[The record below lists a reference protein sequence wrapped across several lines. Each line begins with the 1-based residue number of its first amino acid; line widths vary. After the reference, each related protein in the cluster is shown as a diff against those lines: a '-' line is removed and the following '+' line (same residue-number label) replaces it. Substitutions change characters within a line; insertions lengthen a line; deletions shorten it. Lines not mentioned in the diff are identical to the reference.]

1 MTDLHHQ
8 RRGTGEPL
16 LLIMGMSAHSGHW
29 GEPFLD
35 ALDDDFDVI
44 TFDHRSTGRS
54 PRSDDPFSLRDLA
67 DDAAGVLDALGLES
81 AHVVGVSMGGMIAQ
95 ELALAHPERVRTLTL
110 GCTFTGG
117 DGSRSTP
124 RATWEALGAAMQS
137 GDRAEAFR
145 AGFAANVSEAAR
157 AEEGAYDRWLALVEA
172 KPVAVQVILRQ
183 VQAIGQ
189 HDTSQRLGDVRV
201 PTLVVHGTEDQMLP
215 VSNAEMIGRL
225 IPHARVEILD
235 GVGHMFWWEQPER
248 SAEIIRDHALS
259 AAAS

>member
-1 MTDLHHQ
+1 
-8 RRGTGEPL
+8 
-16 LLIMGMSAHSGHW
+16 
-29 GEPFLD
+29 
-35 ALDDDFDVI
+35 
-44 TFDHRSTGRS
+44 
-54 PRSDDPFSLRDLA
+54 
-67 DDAAGVLDALGLES
+67 
-81 AHVVGVSMGGMIAQ
+81 
-95 ELALAHPERVRTLTL
+95 
-110 GCTFTGG
+110 
-117 DGSRSTP
+117 
-124 RATWEALGAAMQS
+124 MQS